1 MHPVDLPKKDTP
13 QGQWIVKLI
22 DVATDGQELNG
33 VKPDWEKNMNVI
45 DMIKASPIL
54 SCQAVQAIRQKLKSH
69 NLDTVLLALNLLDS
83 LTKNCGS
90 TLLFIVQDD
99 FIRTLTKLAL
109 DQRKATKAKLTNWR
123 RKPASGEGYKKASVM
138 EKSKLQIQALAES
151 LASDPRFI
159 KFGTVYHEMLD
170 KGVRFPERTKD
181 ETGFIPIPPKG
192 VNMLINPGLPTP
204 VPPFSSAAQRPYYDA
219 AHDIPTVGPFIE
231 TPFGVPQMQSADT
244 TQFWRNKKFAPAR
257 MDAGEIKP
265 KKRVEDLT
273 DKVVINLQDV
283 TFMLSD
289 MQFTSDGSINSV
301 ELMGEVYSNL
311 KQEKDKVE
319 RMVPSITDEKK
330 LWKTLQVIDL
340 ANDVLADFKGLVDG
354 TRKRGKVTPQGPAI
368 SEYKS
373 EDDVPKSKAEEQVDL
388 LGFLIESREQKE
400 PVGEASQ
407 SENSDINEMPEGV
420 SPKNKKTVE
429 EKDAAFGFFSM
440 PKEASRKKIEVPKAK
455 PGPDLF
461 SLSVGEANHPSQSH
475 SPFQEKKDSSGPDP
489 FEINM
494 SPLDIFA
501 QEEKPTIDD
510 PFANIPPPSSITL
523 EPDTGLFEQG
533 KEPVGDP
540 FALSIPLQA
549 DPFAP
554 TAQKSED
561 PFAVNT
567 PKTEFVNL
575 TILDGKQNAS
585 LEDSIDPFASKPSAS
600 ADADPFDVLSFSNPP
615 GDLENPF
622 AKGVKDDSNPSVNPT
637 SQPVFGSSAAP
648 AAFSSATVPF
658 DNLLATANLSSD
670 IDTFQR
676 SSQQGNPFSGLT
688 ADFSTSSIGKKEVDP
703 FADPFSSNAA
713 GTQIG
718 ARSIGIGANPFD
730 MLGRRGTSAKEP
742 GNNSTQKDVSTFDPF
757 AVFDQ

>member
-13 QGQWIVKLI
+13 QQRIVKLL
-22 DVATDGQELNG
+22 DVATNGQELNG
-33 VKPDWEKNMNVI
+33 DKPDWEKNMNVI
-45 DMIKASPIL
+45 DMIKASPFL
-54 SCQAVQAIRQKLKSH
+54 SRQAVQTMRQKLKSD

-83 LTKNCGS
+83 MTKNCGC

-109 DQRKATKAKLTNWR
+109 DQRKATKSKLTSWR
-123 RKPASGEGYKKASVM
+123 RKSLSGEGYKKASVM

-159 KFGTVYHEMLD
+159 KFGTVYHDMLD
-170 KGVRFPERTKD
+170 NGVRFPERTKD

-192 VNMLINPGLPTP
+192 VNMISNPGLPAP
-204 VPPFSSAAQRPYYDA
+204 VPPFSSANQTPYYRA
-219 AHDIPTVGPFIE
+219 AHDIPTVAPFVE
-231 TPFGVPQMQSADT
+231 NPFGVPQMQLANT

-257 MDAGEIKP
+257 MDAEEIKP

-283 TFMLSD
+283 TFMLND
-289 MQFTSDGSINSV
+289 MQLTSDGSMKSV
-301 ELMGEVYSNL
+301 ELIGEVYSNL
-311 KQEKDKVE
+311 KQEKEKVE
-319 RMVPSITDEKK
+319 RMVPNITDEKE
-330 LWKTLQVIDL
+330 LWNTLQVIDL

-368 SEYKS
+368 SDYKS

-400 PVGEASQ
+400 SVGESSH
-407 SENSDINEMPEGV
+407 SENTDINEMPEGV
-420 SPKNKKTVE
+420 SPKNKKTGE
-429 EKDAAFGFFSM
+429 EQDAAFGFFNM

-455 PGPDLF
+455 PEPDLF

-489 FEINM
+489 FETKT
-494 SPLDIFA
+494 SPLDIFT
-501 QEEKPTIDD
+501 QEEKPTNDD
-510 PFANIPPPSSITL
+510 PFANIPPPSAIAL
-523 EPDTGLFEQG
+523 EPDAGLFEQG

-540 FALSIPLQA
+540 FALSVSLQA

-554 TAQKSED
+554 NEWKLEN

-575 TILDGKQNAS
+575 TDLEGKQQAS
-585 LEDSIDPFASKPSAS
+585 LEDSIDPFAGKPSVS
-600 ADADPFDVLSFSNPP
+600 TDANPFDVLSFSNPP
-615 GDLENPF
+615 SALDNPF
-622 AKGVKDDSNPSVNPT
+622 AIAVKKDDSNPFENLT
-637 SQPVFGSSAAP
+637 SQPAFGSSAAP
-648 AAFSSATVPF
+648 AAFSTATVPS
-658 DNLLATANLSSD
+658 DNPFATANRSSD

-676 SSQQGNPFSGLT
+676 SSQPV
-688 ADFSTSSIGKKEVDP
+688 KEEVDP
-703 FADPFSSNAA
+703 FADPFSSVAA
-713 GTQIG
+713 ETQIG
-718 ARSIGIGANPFD
+718 ARLIGNGANPFD
-730 MLGRRGTSAKEP
+730 MLGNRATSVKEP
-742 GNNSTQKDVSTFDPF
+742 EKNSTRKDVSTFDPF
-757 AVFDQ
+757 AVFDE

>member
-13 QGQWIVKLI
+13 QQRIVKLL
-22 DVATDGQELNG
+22 DVATNGQELNG
-33 VKPDWEKNMNVI
+33 DKPDWEKNMNVI
-45 DMIKASPIL
+45 DMIKASPFL
-54 SCQAVQAIRQKLKSH
+54 SRQAVQTMRQKLKSD

-83 LTKNCGS
+83 MTKNCGC

-109 DQRKATKAKLTNWR
+109 DQRKATKAKLTTWR
-123 RKPASGEGYKKASVM
+123 KKSASGEGYKKASVM
-138 EKSKLQIQALAES
+138 EKAKLQIQALAES

-181 ETGFIPIPPKG
+181 ETGFIPIPPKS

-204 VPPFSSAAQRPYYDA
+204 VPPFSSADQTPYYHA
-219 AHDIPTVGPFIE
+219 AHDIPTVAPFVDN
-231 TPFGVPQMQSADT
+231 PFGVPQMQSADT

-289 MQFTSDGSINSV
+289 MQLTSDGSMNSV

-330 LWKTLQVIDL
+330 LWKTLQVVDL
-340 ANDVLADFKGLVDG
+340 ANDVLSDFKGLVEG
-354 TRKRGKVTPQGPAI
+354 TRKRGKVTPQGPAV
-368 SEYKS
+368 SECKS
-373 EDDVPKSKAEEQVDL
+373 ENDVPKSKAEEQVDL
-388 LGFLIESREQKE
+388 LGFLLESREQKE
-400 PVGEASQ
+400 PVGES
-407 SENSDINEMPEGV
+407 SHSDNSDINEMPEGV
-420 SPKNKKTVE
+420 SPKSKKAGE

-440 PKEASRKKIEVPKAK
+440 PKEANRKKIEVPKAK
-455 PGPDLF
+455 PEPDLF
-461 SLSVGEANHPSQSH
+461 ILNVGEVNHPSQSH

-489 FEINM
+489 FETKT
-494 SPLDIFA
+494 SPLDIFT
-501 QEEKPTIDD
+501 QEEKPTNDD
-510 PFANIPPPSSITL
+510 PFANIPPPSAIAL
-523 EPDTGLFEQG
+523 EPDAGLFEQG

-540 FALSIPLQA
+540 FALSVSLQA

-554 TAQKSED
+554 NEWKLED

-575 TILDGKQNAS
+575 TDLEGKQQAS
-585 LEDSIDPFASKPSAS
+585 LEDSIDPFAGKPSVS
-600 ADADPFDVLSFSNPP
+600 TDANPFDVLSFSNPP
-615 GDLENPF
+615 SALDNPF
-622 AKGVKDDSNPSVNPT
+622 AIAVKKDDSNPFENLT
-637 SQPVFGSSAAP
+637 SQPAFGSSAAP
-648 AAFSSATVPF
+648 AAFSTATVPS
-658 DNLLATANLSSD
+658 DNPFATANRSSD

-676 SSQQGNPFSGLT
+676 SSQPV
-688 ADFSTSSIGKKEVDP
+688 KEEVDP
-703 FADPFSSNAA
+703 FADPFSSVAA
-713 GTQIG
+713 ETQIG
-718 ARSIGIGANPFD
+718 ARSIGNGANPFD
-730 MLGRRGTSAKEP
+730 MLGNRATSVKEP
-742 GNNSTQKDVSTFDPF
+742 EKNSTRKDVSTFDPF
-757 AVFDQ
+757 AVFDE